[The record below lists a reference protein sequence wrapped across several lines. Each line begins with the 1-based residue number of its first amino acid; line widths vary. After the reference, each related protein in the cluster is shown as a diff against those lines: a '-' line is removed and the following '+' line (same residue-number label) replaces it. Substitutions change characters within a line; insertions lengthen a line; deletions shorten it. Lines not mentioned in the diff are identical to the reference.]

1 MITYMKKVFPLILV
15 MALMIAGCDKEKDN
29 PDADPSDKLAL
40 DSLVATKKHIV
51 TWEEIT
57 VKAYARGE
65 NLKFEWY
72 TNHGSMVALDSVTV
86 LYWACPTCEGLNI
99 IECTVS
105 NEFGRISDTVMI
117 QVDPDHV
124 P

>member
-1 MITYMKKVFPLILV
+1 MKIYCTMMILLVIL
-15 MALMIAGCDKEKDN
+15 MFACNKEDDN
-29 PDADPSDKLAL
+29 PDVNPSDKLAL

-57 VKAYARGE
+57 VKAYAHGE
-65 NLKFEWY
+65 NIKFEWY

-86 LYWACPTCEGLNI
+86 LYWACPSCEGLNI

-105 NEFGRISDTVMI
+105 NEYGSISDTVMI
-117 QVDPDHV
+117 QVDPDHGL
-124 P
+124 

>member
-1 MITYMKKVFPLILV
+1 MKFCFPLVLLLFILLL
-15 MALMIAGCDKEKDN
+15 ACNKEDDKPDVN
-29 PDADPSDKLAL
+29 PTDKLAL

-86 LYWACPTCEGLNI
+86 KYWACPSCEGLNI

-105 NEFGRISDTVMI
+105 NDYGSISDTVMI
-117 QVDPDHV
+117 QVDPENGL
-124 P
+124 

>member
-1 MITYMKKVFPLILV
+1 MKIAFPFILTL
-15 MALMIAGCDKEKDN
+15 ALLMAGCNKEKDN

-57 VKAYARGE
+57 VKAYARGQ

-86 LYWACPTCEGLNI
+86 LYWACPTCEGLNV

-105 NEFGRISDTVMI
+105 NEFGSISDTVMI

>member
-1 MITYMKKVFPLILV
+1 MKINFSLILLLV
-15 MALMIAGCDKEKDN
+15 LIFFACNKEDDN
-29 PDADPSDKLAL
+29 PDVNPSDKLAL

-57 VKAYARGE
+57 VKAYAHGE

-86 LYWACPTCEGLNI
+86 LYWACPSCEGLNI

-105 NEFGRISDTVMI
+105 NEYGSISDTVMI
-117 QVDPDHV
+117 QVDPDHGL
-124 P
+124 

>member
-1 MITYMKKVFPLILV
+1 MRSFLPMLLLLG
-15 MALMIAGCDKEKDN
+15 MLMFSCNKEDEK
-29 PDADPSDKLAL
+29 PVVSPSDKLAL
-40 DSLVATKKHIV
+40 DSLVATKKHII
-51 TWEEIT
+51 TWEEIH

-65 NLKFEWY
+65 NLKYEWY
-72 TNHGSMVALDSVTV
+72 TNHGSMLPVDSITIV
-86 LYWACPTCEGLNI
+86 YWACPTCEGLNV

-105 NEFGRISDTVMI
+105 NEYGSISDTIMI

>member
-1 MITYMKKVFPLILV
+1 MRISFQYILLL
-15 MALMIAGCDKEKDN
+15 ALLMAGCHKEKDN
-29 PDADPSDKLAL
+29 PHADPSDKLAL

-65 NLKFEWY
+65 NLKYEWY

-86 LYWACPTCEGLNI
+86 LYWACPSCEGLNI

-105 NEFGRISDTVMI
+105 NDYGSISDTVMI
-117 QVDPDHV
+117 QVDPDHGL
-124 P
+124 